1 MSCRESL
8 DQKIIKYVIRY
19 FYINP
24 TVLTADFSV
33 QSTSEGIDYFISPEL
48 YTRISTASNGSSK
61 HQSSTN
67 SSVNVYLSL

>member
-1 MSCRESL
+1 M
-8 DQKIIKYVIRY
+8 IIYVIRY

-48 YTRISTASNGSSK
+48 YARISTANNGSSK
-61 HQSSTN
+61 RQSSTN
-67 SSVNVYLSL
+67 SSVNVYLSLTGLQNNKQY